1 VYIERELYQRI
12 KMLQKNRGGRPK
24 FEITP
29 EICEQV
35 ENLSAQGL
43 TVDQIASVLGVS
55 RQTIYERQNEYPEFS
70 DALKR
75 GRGKGVANVT
85 NALYTKAIDGDNTA
99 MIFYLKN
106 RAGWVDKQEVQST
119 VEQRH
124 VIDLTR
130 IPDDQLEQL
139 ENAFKQP
146 DSRTGDGREVSE
158 IIEGVY
164 EG

>member
-1 VYIERELYQRI
+1 MSEEKRKV
-12 KMLQKNRGGRPK
+12 GRPR

-29 EICEQV
+29 EVCEKV

-43 TVDQIASVLGVS
+43 TVEQISLVLGINKS
-55 RQTIYERQNEYPEFS
+55 TMFDKQNEYPDFS

-85 NALYTKAIDGDNTA
+85 NALYTKAVDGDNTA

-124 VIDLTR
+124 IIDLTR
-130 IPDDQLEQL
+130 IPNDQLEQL
-139 ENAFKQP
+139 ENAFKQS
-146 DSRTGDGREVSE
+146 DLGASEGGEVSK

>member
-1 VYIERELYQRI
+1 MDKEKRKV
-12 KMLQKNRGGRPK
+12 GRPR
-24 FEITP
+24 FEVTP
-29 EICEQV
+29 EVCEQV
-35 ENLSAQGL
+35 ENLAAQGL
-43 TVDQIASVLGVS
+43 TVDQIALVLGVS
-55 RQTIYERQNEYPEFS
+55 HWTIYERQNEFPEFS

-85 NALYTKAIDGDNTA
+85 NALYTKAVDGDNTA

-124 VIDLTR
+124 IIDLTR
-130 IPDDQLEQL
+130 IPNDQLEQL
-139 ENAFKQP
+139 ENAFKQS
-146 DSRTGDGREVSE
+146 DLGASEGGEVSE

>member
-1 VYIERELYQRI
+1 MNDEKRKV
-12 KMLQKNRGGRPK
+12 GRPR

-29 EICEQV
+29 EVCEKV

-43 TVDQIASVLGVS
+43 TVDQIALVLGVS
-55 RQTIYERQNEYPEFS
+55 HWTIYERQNEFPEFS

-85 NALYTKAIDGDNTA
+85 NALYTKAVDGDNTA

-106 RAGWVDKQEVQST
+106 RAGWVDKQEIQST

-124 VIDLTR
+124 IIDLTR
-130 IPDDQLEQL
+130 IPNDQLEQL

-146 DSRTGDGREVSE
+146 DTGASEGGEVSK

>member
-1 VYIERELYQRI
+1 MNEI
-12 KMLQKNRGGRPK
+12 KRSRGRPR

-29 EICEQV
+29 EVCEKV

-43 TVDQIASVLGVS
+43 TVDQIALVLGVS
-55 RQTIYERQNEYPEFS
+55 HWTIYERQNEFPEFS

-75 GRGKGVANVT
+75 GQASGIDQVT
-85 NALYTKAIDGDNTA
+85 NALFENATVGKDNTA
-99 MIFYLKN
+99 IIFYLKN
-106 RAGWVDKQEVQST
+106 RAGWVDKQEIQST

-130 IPDDQLEQL
+130 IPDDQLESI
-139 ENAFKQP
+139 ENAF
-146 DSRTGDGREVSE
+146 SRLDVGASEGGEVSE

>member
-1 VYIERELYQRI
+1 MSDEKRKV
-12 KMLQKNRGGRPK
+12 GRPR

-29 EICEQV
+29 EVCEKV

-43 TVDQIASVLGVS
+43 TVDQIALVLGVS
-55 RQTIYERQNEYPEFS
+55 HWTIYERQNEFPEFS

-85 NALYTKAIDGDNTA
+85 NALYTKAVDGDNTA

-130 IPDDQLEQL
+130 IPDDQLESI
-139 ENAFKQP
+139 ENAF
-146 DSRTGDGREVSE
+146 SRLDTGASEGGEVSE

>member
-1 VYIERELYQRI
+1 
-12 KMLQKNRGGRPK
+12 MLQKNRGGRPK

-85 NALYTKAIDGDNTA
+85 NALYTKAVDGDNTA

-124 VIDLTR
+124 IIDLTR
-130 IPDDQLEQL
+130 IPNDQLEQL
-139 ENAFKQP
+139 ENAFKQS
-146 DSRTGDGREVSE
+146 DLGASEGGEVSK